1 LGLGGLGGTFVP
13 RALPWAVTVS
23 PVGALRVRA
32 LRIGVLFIGVFR
44 GRLLQSIPTISF
56 IEFDLVLFQQSAVF
70 ILKRYLTMVFFLAV
84 NVSLDTFS
92 MRRADRKHSVS
103 TLPMEILIDSPF
115 CLDPFRESRLY
126 LLNEIRR
133 RTRPWMRHQ

>member
-1 LGLGGLGGTFVP
+1 
-13 RALPWAVTVS
+13 
-23 PVGALRVRA
+23 
-32 LRIGVLFIGVFR
+32 
-44 GRLLQSIPTISF
+44 
-56 IEFDLVLFQQSAVF
+56 
-70 ILKRYLTMVFFLAV
+70 MVFFLAI
-84 NVSLDTFS
+84 NVPFHTIS